1 MFWKDLGAL
10 ERRVDW
16 SGKPGSWEMSVG
28 LESSREME
36 MGGHVDG
43 DKGIG
48 SGHIHVAC

>member
-16 SGKPGSWEMSVG
+16 SGKPGSLERSMG
-28 LESSREME
+28 LASNREMG

-43 DKGIG
+43 DKGIKTLQA
-48 SGHIHVAC
+48 AC